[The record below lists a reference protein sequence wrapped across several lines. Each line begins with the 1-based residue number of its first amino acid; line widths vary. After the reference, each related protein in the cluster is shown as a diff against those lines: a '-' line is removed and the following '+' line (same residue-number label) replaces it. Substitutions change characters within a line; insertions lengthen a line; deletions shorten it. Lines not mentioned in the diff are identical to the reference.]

1 MLNRLIF
8 FVVVFLILYPSC
20 NEHSVTTVSVGH
32 EINSESNGMMEATLD
47 EKVEELRL
55 KGKMELMDGRF
66 VVHMVNPGEDTIY
79 TRTFDAV
86 FNNSVDTTFSPMPG
100 KWIFRYRIEK
110 VNDVKPSGNF
120 QFSLIY

>member
-1 MLNRLIF
+1 
-8 FVVVFLILYPSC
+8 
-20 NEHSVTTVSVGH
+20 
-32 EINSESNGMMEATLD
+32 MMEATLD

-110 VNDVKPSGNF
+110 ANDVKPSGNF